1 VSEFLPSIA
10 GQTLTK
16 QETKI
21 GDIERLK
28 FLIQKKIQRGEEELL
43 NSEKV
48 FGQFSESFKH
58 VNSHIQGSFTRN
70 RGAIDQKSYCFNKE
84 ITQNFQDAKDL
95 FTYEKNSLIT
105 EIKDDTQ
112 ILNAIR
118 SGTPQWPPRG
128 YNTLLKSLSEDNSL
142 SNQDCPNLE
151 LLKNY
156 GPQSPT
162 PSSPTNTPQATPQ
175 ETFTKTIEKMNQYE
189 SRASFYP
196 AQNTPLQFF
205 EKKTPSRTPDAEE
218 TL

>member
-1 VSEFLPSIA
+1 MSEFLPSIA
-10 GQTLTK
+10 GQTFTK

-58 VNSHIQGSFTRN
+58 VNNHIQGSFTRN
-70 RGAIDQKSYCFNKE
+70 RGAIDQKHSSFNKE
-84 ITQNFQDAKDL
+84 IPQNFQDAKDP

-105 EIKDDTQ
+105 DIKDDTQ

-118 SGTPQWPPRG
+118 SGTPQWPPG
-128 YNTLLKSLSEDNSL
+128 CYNTLLKSLPKNNTL
-142 SNQDCPNLE
+142 SNQLPLNLE
-151 LLKNY
+151 LLKN
-156 GPQSPT
+156 PKPHSPT
-162 PSSPTNTPQATPQ
+162 PTSPTNPPRATPQ
-175 ETFTKTIEKMNQYE
+175 ETFTKTIEKITQFE
-189 SRASFYP
+189 SRASFHP